1 MQKRKGGVDLMRSQA
16 LYQAAQAICSTVW
29 SIVIRLY
36 SSVGSQTQAQMV
48 KTLDNGNVSLSRA
61 DGEHAK

>member
-1 MQKRKGGVDLMRSQA
+1 MRSQA

-36 SSVGSQTQAQMV
+36 SSVGSQMQAQMV
-48 KTLDNGNVSLSRA
+48 KTQDNGNVSLSRA